1 MTHSRDTQ
9 ASNQNSAV
17 SPDATTPPV
26 GEAPDRSCDP
36 LDAWLARCLELAM
49 SDLDG
54 IEDPSQE
61 LAALAHGDRRLME
74 RAYRY
79 LRDAM
84 EREPDNT
91 TFEQMSA
98 FWRRAFEKGS
108 WGWDDKD
115 GDPHRYLS

>member
-1 MTHSRDTQ
+1 
-9 ASNQNSAV
+9 
-17 SPDATTPPV
+17 
-26 GEAPDRSCDP
+26 
-36 LDAWLARCLELAM
+36 M

-54 IEDPSQE
+54 IEDPALE
-61 LAALAHGDRRLME
+61 LATLAHGDRRLME

-79 LRDAM
+79 IRDAM